1 MNHTESTNYT
11 ERMYPGPEPDGETP
25 ASENPAFVSA
35 CRSIVSERASAL
47 GWRLEKSI
55 LTHSDVWGLVWRI
68 DFKARGHPEGSH
80 YVNRVICWGSADGTV
95 LGTATVFG
103 QKPL

>member
-1 MNHTESTNYT
+1 MNEIQKLFPSPES
-11 ERMYPGPEPDGETP
+11 DGE
-25 ASENPAFVSA
+25 AAVAESPAFVTA
-35 CRSIVSERASAL
+35 CNSIVSDRATAL
-47 GWRLEKSI
+47 GWRLGKSI

-68 DFKARGHPEGSH
+68 DFQAKGHPEGSH
-80 YVNRVICWGSADGTV
+80 YVNRVICWGSADGRV

>member
-1 MNHTESTNYT
+1 
-11 ERMYPGPEPDGETP
+11 MYPSPALDGEAP
-25 ASENPAFVSA
+25 VAESPAFVAA
-35 CRSIVSERASAL
+35 CMSIVSDRAAAL
-47 GWRLEKSI
+47 GWRLGKSI

-68 DFKARGHPEGSH
+68 DFQARGHPKGSH